1 MAPDGNLNFH
11 TGDIVY
17 PNKLPVAA
25 YITYIHTWQVGMYL
39 FFLARLVIK
48 INIYW
53 DKPSFYYFFFIE
65 Y

>member
-25 YITYIHTWQVGMYL
+25 YITYIHTWQVGTYL

-48 INIYW
+48 INIY
-53 DKPSFYYFFFIE
+53 
-65 Y
+65 